1 MNDFEIPVK
10 VKFRYRD
17 GMFLVDGTH
26 RIELGSRGIVVDDG
40 GVAFCTDFSHL
51 FPALHNMKE
60 SGESFYIVLSNKPPK
75 SKKNYCTVKIEGDV
89 VGGRGVLGVTI
100 KGQYIKE
107 SEFGLYQCL
116 VLDYVT
122 KMGLN
127 SLTLTIK
134 KNHGNPQ

>member
-10 VKFRYRD
+10 VKLRKKD
-17 GMFLVDGTH
+17 GLFLVDGTH
-26 RIELGSRGIVVDDG
+26 RIKLGSNGIVVDDG
-40 GVAFCTDFSHL
+40 GVAFCTEFSHL
-51 FPALHNMKE
+51 FPALHSMKD
-60 SGESFYIVLSNKPPK
+60 SDESFYIVLSNKTLK
-75 SKKNYCTVKIEGDV
+75 SKRNYCTVKIEGDV

-100 KGQYIKE
+100 KGQHIKE

-134 KNHGNPQ
+134 KKA